1 MDFTQ
6 IKNVLFLLIMF
17 PVIALSQEITVKGTV
32 LDKETKETLPGVTVL
47 INGTQKGTQTDFDG
61 KFELKVVQGKLLTF
75 AYLGKKTIMLP
86 ATQTMEVFLESDV
99 SELAEITVSVGFFDV
114 NKKDLSG
121 SIAQVNT
128 EALEKQRTQTVEQLL
143 QGQVAGVIVTENG
156 EPGGGVAISIRG
168 TNSFLGGTQ
177 PLYIVDGLPID
188 PVQDAQG
195 NGGSGSAQNSLSFLN
210 PNDIEKVEILKDAAA
225 TAVYGARGANGVVL
239 ITTKSGGQKDGKD
252 NLNVTIDNFI
262 TNITNKIDV
271 MDGPMFE
278 DYMNNRSINQL
289 YMNISNPNYN
299 GPVGAF
305 NGSQALTSANY
316 PELGTF
322 TIPYLTSTGI
332 NTDWQDAVFRQA
344 LSQSYNVSYRGGS
357 AKSNLL
363 VSLGLLN
370 TEGAIINTSNRRI
383 TLNIKGRKKA
393 FNNKIDI
400 FSKTNIAYNKGN
412 AASIGNGSLLINRSV
427 TSQTLQFQPIFDLL
441 EPGQDDYLYAD
452 LNEGNIISN
461 PFTLA
466 NDVTDLKENY
476 SIIQNLSVTA
486 KLTPKLTAIARGAFN
501 LQRSNR
507 DIYYPTNTTRGRR
520 NNGEASQAN
529 RQYRKLYGEFNLR
542 YRNRFGKHRIDA
554 VAVGTVED
562 VSIRTMFNRA
572 FGFGNDVF
580 EFYNLSAATDIL
592 PPVSNFTNFKLASG
606 IVRVG
611 YNYKR
616 KYYVDVNARVDAS
629 SKLSKGN
636 KASFF
641 PSVALAWAA
650 SKEPFLRN
658 SNTISNLKFRMSYG
672 RVGND
677 AIPPFQSLSLGEAI
691 RYNFDGQIATGII
704 ETNLPNPNLKWE
716 LTDQFNFGIDLGLKE
731 DEINLTVDTYYKIT
745 SDLLQNVIL
754 PASNGFVRILDNF
767 GEVENYG
774 LEIGLNTDIIKN
786 KDFEWNA
793 GANFTLNRNNLKSLN
808 SNLDFQLGPTVGFA
822 QENPILFKVGSPLG
836 IFWGARTN
844 GIYESWEEANAS
856 GIVGAA
862 PGEIKYINNDTNAVD
877 GNSNQVINFDD
888 YEQIGDPNPD
898 FNVAITNNFKYKNW
912 DLSMLITGQKGGDL
926 FWVDAWPIKGNTNSR
941 NGLASAFS
949 DSWKAP
955 LGVDANGQ
963 VFFDATLGSASGV
976 GNPAA
981 IIDANGPRNIA
992 SDRNVYDGSFIRLKN
1007 INLGYTL
1014 KFKKTGTLRL
1024 YATAQNLITITD
1036 YPGFDP
1042 EVSTF
1047 NKDPQRRGVDF
1058 GGYPGVQTYSFGLNF
1073 NY

>member
-1 MDFTQ
+1 MR
-6 IKNVLFLLIMF
+6 KLLLLLLFLPLT
-17 PVIALSQEITVKGTV
+17 VIAQQITINGTV
-32 LDKETKETLPGVTVL
+32 LDKETKETLPGVSVIVKDTK
-47 INGTQKGTQTDFDG
+47 TGTQTDFDG
-61 KFELKVVQGKLLTF
+61 KFQIKAAKDQILVFT
-75 AYLGKKTIMLP
+75 YLGMKTRELP
-86 ATQTMEVFLESDV
+86 VLENMTIYLETDT
-99 SELAEITVSVGFFDV
+99 EQLAEITVSVGYFDV

-121 SIAQVNT
+121 SIAQVNE
-128 EALEKQRTQTVEQLL
+128 EALKKQRTQTVEQLL

-177 PLYIVDGLPID
+177 PLYIVDGLPVD
-188 PVQDAQG
+188 PIEDAQG
-195 NGGSGSAQNSLSFLN
+195 NGGAGGAQNSLSFLN

-239 ITTKSGGQKDGKD
+239 ITTKSGGKENGKD
-252 NLNVTIDNFI
+252 NINVTVDTFI
-262 TNITNKIDV
+262 TNVTNEIDV
-271 MDGPMFE
+271 MDGPTFE
-278 DYMNNRSINQL
+278 DYMNRRSINQL
-289 YMNISNPNYN
+289 YLNISNPNYSN
-299 GPVGAF
+299 GPVGPF
-305 NGSQALTSANY
+305 DGTQALNETNY
-316 PELGTF
+316 PELANF
-322 TIPYLTSTGI
+322 TVPFLTSTGV
-332 NTDWQDAVFRQA
+332 NTNWQDEVFRQA
-344 LSQSYNVSYRGGS
+344 VSKSFNVSYRGGN
-357 AKSNLL
+357 AQSNLL
-363 VSLGLLN
+363 VSLGLLD

-383 TLNIKGRKKA
+383 TLNVNGRKKA
-393 FNNKIDI
+393 FDDKIDI

-412 AASIGNGSLLINRSV
+412 AASVGNGDLLLNRSV
-427 TSQTLQFQPIFDLL
+427 TSQTLQFQPIFELL
-441 EPGQDDYLYAD
+441 EPGEDDDIYAD

-461 PFTLA
+461 PYTLA
-466 NDVTDLKENY
+466 RDVTDLKESYNVL
-476 SIIQNLSVTA
+476 QNLSITS
-486 KLTPKLTAIARGAFN
+486 KITPKLTAIVRGAFN
-501 LQRSNR
+501 LQKSNR
-507 DIYYPTNTTRGRR
+507 DTHYPTNTTRGRR

-592 PPVSNFTNFKLASG
+592 PPVSNFTDFRLASG

-629 SKLSKGN
+629 SKLAKGN

-650 SKEPFLRN
+650 SQEPFLKN
-658 SNTISNLKFRMSYG
+658 SNTISNLKFRLSYG

-677 AIPPFQSLSLGEAI
+677 AIPAFQSLSLGESI
-691 RYNFDGQIATGII
+691 RYNFNGQIATGII

-716 LTDQFNFGIDLGLKE
+716 LTDQFNFGIDLGLKK
-731 DEINLTVDTYYKIT
+731 DRINVTLDTYYKLT

-754 PASNGFVRILDNF
+754 PASNGFVTILDNF

-774 LEIGLNTDIIKN
+774 LEIGINADIINN
-786 KDFEWNA
+786 KDFQWNL
-793 GANFTLNRNNLKSLN
+793 GTNFTLNRNNLKSLN
-808 SNLDFQLGPTVGFA
+808 SNLDFQLGPNVGFA
-822 QENPILFKVGSPLG
+822 QENPILFQVGSPLG
-836 IFWGARTN
+836 IFWGAQTD
-844 GIYESWEEANAS
+844 GIYEDWAEANAS

-862 PGEIKYINNDTNAVD
+862 PGEIKYINNDTNTVD
-877 GNSNQVINFDD
+877 GNGNQVINFDD
-888 YEQIGDPNPD
+888 YVQIGDPNPD
-898 FNVAITNNFKYKNW
+898 FNIAITNNFKYKNW
-912 DLSMLITGQKGGDL
+912 DLSMLITAQKGGDI
-926 FWVDAWPIKGNTNSR
+926 FWVDTWPITGNSNSR
-941 NGLASAFS
+941 NGLTSAYT

-955 LGVDANGQ
+955 LGVDASGQ
-963 VFFDATLGSASGV
+963 VFYDTTLGNTSRV

-981 IIDANGPRNIA
+981 MIDSNGPRIIS
-992 SDRNVYDGSFIRLKN
+992 SDRNVFDGSFIRLKN

-1014 KFKKTGTLRL
+1014 NFKSKGSLRV
-1024 YATAQNLITITD
+1024 YATAQNLITITN

-1058 GGYPGVQTYSFGLNF
+1058 GGYPGVQNFSFGLNF